1 MLADKLHE
9 KTAEREGHSR
19 YFSPPRDPPI
29 VAHEIDG
36 GPELALYLGG
46 VCPVRRGRN
55 GQPRAIGRPTLINET
70 GELLPSPS

>member
-46 VCPVRRGRN
+46 AQCTAAAMASHAR
-55 GQPRAIGRPTLINET
+55 IGRPTLTNET